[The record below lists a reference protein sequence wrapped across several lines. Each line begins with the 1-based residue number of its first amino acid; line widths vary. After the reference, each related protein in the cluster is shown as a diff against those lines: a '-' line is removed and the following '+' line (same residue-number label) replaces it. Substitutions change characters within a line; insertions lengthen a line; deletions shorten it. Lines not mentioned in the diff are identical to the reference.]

1 MSFFIY
7 LTQFYNKKP
16 AKVQL
21 FFEISKYDCDFF
33 VIFSICFY
41 TILNYYMIFISF
53 RLHMA
58 SVFLAQWQI
67 LF

>member
-21 FFEISKYDCDFF
+21 FFEISKYF
-33 VIFSICFY
+33 VVFP
-41 TILNYYMIFISF
+41 LN
-53 RLHMA
+53 
-58 SVFLAQWQI
+58 
-67 LF
+67 